1 MRFVAAPRPVVRAAI
16 AEMAG
21 WRNLGERIL
30 VRAKALCP
38 VGAEED
44 GWQGPHLRD
53 TLEVRF
59 VTGPDPRIMIG
70 SVRKGEVLRYLTDG
84 TVDHFVPLVNAS
96 ALRWTSG
103 GTVYFSSGHEVKGIE
118 KNPFVLDAVHQTVA
132 ES

>member
-21 WRNLGERIL
+21 WRNLGERML
-30 VRAKALCP
+30 VRAKAMCP
-38 VGAEED
+38 VGAEEE

-59 VTGPDPRIMIG
+59 VTGADPRIMIG
-70 SVRKGEVLRYLTDG
+70 SVQKGDVLRYLTDG
-84 TVDHFVPLVNAS
+84 TVDHPVAPVNAS
-96 ALRWTSG
+96 VLKWTSG
-103 GTVYFSSGHEVKGIE
+103 GTAYFSAGHEVKGIE
-118 KNPFVLDAVHQTVA
+118 KNPFVLEAIHQTLG